1 MGPYYRHTTQGM
13 GSFFE
18 MFYEHP
24 IVMAVFV
31 AGAIGIGFYIWRK
44 NKQT

>member
-24 IVMAVFV
+24 IVMGIFV
-31 AGAIGIGFYIWRK
+31 VGAIGFGLFIWRK
-44 NKQT
+44 NKQI